1 MPVRKFPSERSQS
14 SLEFSGS
21 AEAESKGER
30 LVAYIDGGA
39 RGNPGEAG
47 AGIYF
52 ERNGS
57 PWRGLYRY
65 LGRQTNNYAEYTA
78 LLEALQYA
86 LKNGLAR
93 IVVYADSE
101 LLVKQM
107 LGTYRVKHPV
117 LQRLHE
123 QAGQLARHF
132 DSFAIHHVPR
142 ESNRKADS
150 LANKAQDLHSSGEES
165 YC

>member
-1 MPVRKFPSERSQS
+1 MPARKSSPDKSQT
-14 SLEFSGS
+14 SLEFCEPS
-21 AEAESKGER
+21 EAKSKPVQ

-39 RGNPGEAG
+39 RSNPGEAG

-65 LGRQTNNYAEYTA
+65 LGLQTNNYAEYSA

-86 LKNGLAR
+86 LNEGFTRLA
-93 IVVYADSE
+93 VYADSE
-101 LLVKQM
+101 LLVRQM
-107 LGTYRVKHPV
+107 LGSYRVKHPV
-117 LQRLHE
+117 LRRLHE
-123 QAGQLARHF
+123 QAMQLAHRLER
-132 DSFAIHHVPR
+132 FAIHHVPR
-142 ESNRKADS
+142 ESNRKADA
-150 LANKAQDLHSSGEES
+150 LANKAQDLRSSGEES

>member
-1 MPVRKFPSERSQS
+1 MAARKSPTEKSQG
-14 SLEFSGS
+14 SLEFCGPSG
-21 AEAESKGER
+21 AESKVER
-30 LVAYIDGGA
+30 LAAYIDGGA

-65 LGRQTNNYAEYTA
+65 LGRQTNNYAEYSA
-78 LLEALQYA
+78 LLEALEYA
-86 LKNGLAR
+86 LKNGLVR

-101 LLVKQM
+101 LLVRQM
-107 LGTYRVKHPV
+107 LGSYRVRHPV

-123 QAGQLARHF
+123 QADRLARRF

-142 ESNRKADS
+142 ESNRKADA
-150 LANKAQDLHSSGEES
+150 LANKAQDLRSSGEES
-165 YC
+165 YG

>member
-1 MPVRKFPSERSQS
+1 MSARKSPSDKPQASLAFP
-14 SLEFSGS
+14 GPP
-21 AEAESKGER
+21 EADSRHEQ
-30 LVAYIDGGA
+30 LVAYVDGGA

-57 PWRGLYRY
+57 AWRGLYKY
-65 LGRQTNNYAEYTA
+65 LGRQTNNYAEYSA

-86 LKNGLAR
+86 LKEGFGRLA
-93 IVVYADSE
+93 VYADSE
-101 LLVKQM
+101 LLVRQM
-107 LGTYRVKHPV
+107 LGSYRVKHPV

-123 QAGQLARHF
+123 QAAALVSRLER
-132 DSFAIHHVPR
+132 FAIHHVPR
-142 ESNRKADS
+142 ERNLRADA
-150 LANKAQDLHSSGEES
+150 LANKAQDLHSSGEED